1 MICYRPGGGER
12 RVATTINRRAL
23 MSGNPVVKPSA
34 GLSYS
39 HVRSKWGWFVALGV
53 ALVLLGFLALGDV
66 VAVTPAS
73 AVFVGAMFLVG
84 GIFHLIHAFM
94 VKTWSGFLMNVL
106 AGVVYASS
114 PSNAAKPH
122 AERVTPGGIPPSR
135 RRHTRRPLRQHE
147 PRRLQ
152 VLYKPLSSDPRH
164 RIVSV
169 IHPLSTLVA
178 ERERQSLG
186 DLICGGKAK
195 GRGVGH
201 TPGGSRLKK
210 PVPSRHQV
218 RPRLIQVDDVVE
230 TSPTHPGRTAQ
241 TALLVK
247 VRCPPGGFQCP
258 PIVAWCS
265 CLTAARLP

>member
-1 MICYRPGGGER
+1 MSSPSRHIDRLRCVCFRDPGYG
-12 RVATTINRRAL
+12 
-23 MSGNPVVKPSA
+23 
-34 GLSYS
+34 
-39 HVRSKWGWFVALGV
+39 HVLGFRSKLAIA
-53 ALVLLGFLALGDV
+53 ALVGSATRAGCEPSFNLPA
-66 VAVTPAS
+66 AS
-73 AVFVGAMFLVG
+73 AV
-84 GIFHLIHAFM
+84 GIFLLDA
-94 VKTWSGFLMNVL
+94 
-106 AGVVYASS
+106 AARS
-114 PSNAAKPH
+114 PSRRHSAC
-122 AERVTPGGIPPSR
+122 R
-135 RRHTRRPLRQHE
+135 RRHTRRPLHQHE

-152 VLYKPLSSDPRH
+152 VLHKPLSSDPRH
-164 RIVSV
+164 RIVGV
-169 IHPLSTLVA
+169 IDPLSTLVA

-201 TPGGSRLKK
+201 TPDGSRLKK

-218 RPRLIQVDDVVE
+218 RPRLIQVDDAVE
-230 TSPTHPGRTAQ
+230 TSPTHPVRTAQ